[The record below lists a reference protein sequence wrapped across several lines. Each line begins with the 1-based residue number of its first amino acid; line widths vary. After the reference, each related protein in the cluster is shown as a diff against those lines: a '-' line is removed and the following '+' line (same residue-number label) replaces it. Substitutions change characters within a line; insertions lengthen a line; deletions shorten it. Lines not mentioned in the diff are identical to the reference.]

1 LYYQYK
7 LIWLSENKICLI
19 VRGEYDSSSRGHPVL
34 PSSQGTLAP
43 GQGVSL
49 GTGGPFPA
57 KLVEQR
63 VHELDANV
71 LIGNEYSKMK
81 KQTG

>member
-49 GTGGPFPA
+49 GTGGPFKKGFAFLALTP
-57 KLVEQR
+57 LTTPSGT
-63 VHELDANV
+63 
-71 LIGNEYSKMK
+71 LIAIIPLN
-81 KQTG
+81 